1 MKLLKNNFRI
11 GGNVLGRKEAFLY
24 QTLGDNMVKC
34 RLCAHRC
41 RIKPGATGICRVRE
55 NKEGALYTLVY
66 GKAIARN
73 VDPMEKK
80 PLFHF
85 LPGTLSYSLAT
96 VGCNF
101 RCRFCQNWEI
111 SQGVKD
117 NIPGETILPEK
128 IVEEAIFYKCQSISY
143 TYTEPTVFFEYAYET
158 AEIARE
164 KGLRNV
170 FVTNGYQT
178 PETVAMMKGVID
190 AANIDLKSF
199 SDDFY
204 SRVCQAHLEPVLE
217 TIRNMHNAGITIEV
231 TTLVVPG
238 ENDSPDELK
247 GIAEFLVSISADIPW
262 HLSAF
267 SPCHQMQDARS
278 TPAEVIH
285 RAIEVGKKTGLN
297 YVYSGNLP
305 QNSCED
311 SVCPYCGKTI
321 IARSWFGVRK
331 IDLKEKSYCYCGKKL
346 PFELS

>member
-1 MKLLKNNFRI
+1 MS
-11 GGNVLGRKEAFLY
+11 GKEALLY
-24 QTLGDNMVKC
+24 QSLQGSAVKC

-41 RIKPGATGICRVRE
+41 RIEPGATGTCRVRE
-55 NKEGALYTLVY
+55 NRDGILYTLVY

-73 VDPMEKK
+73 VDPIEKK

-101 RCRFCQNWEI
+101 RCSFCQNWEI

-117 NIPGETILPEK
+117 SIPGEAILPGK

-143 TYTEPTVFFEYAYET
+143 TYTEPTIFFEYAYET
-158 AEIARE
+158 AKIARE
-164 KGLRNV
+164 RGLKNI

-199 SDDFY
+199 SESFY
-204 SRVCQAHLEPVLE
+204 SRVCQAHLEPVLK
-217 TIRNMHNAGITIEV
+217 TIRNMHNAGIAIEV

-238 ENDSPDELK
+238 ENDSPDEL
-247 GIAEFLVSISADIPW
+247 GRIAEFLVGISADIPW

-267 SPCHQMQDARS
+267 SPCYRMQDS
-278 TPAEVIH
+278 QPTPAKVIY
-285 RAIEVGKKTGLN
+285 RAVEIGKKTGLH

-305 QNSCED
+305 KNNYENSI
-311 SVCPYCGKTI
+311 CPYCGKTI
-321 IARSWFGVRK
+321 VARSGFAVSR
-331 IDLKEKSYCYCGKKL
+331 IDLNEKSRCSCGKKL
-346 PFELS
+346 PFELSDFQSDT